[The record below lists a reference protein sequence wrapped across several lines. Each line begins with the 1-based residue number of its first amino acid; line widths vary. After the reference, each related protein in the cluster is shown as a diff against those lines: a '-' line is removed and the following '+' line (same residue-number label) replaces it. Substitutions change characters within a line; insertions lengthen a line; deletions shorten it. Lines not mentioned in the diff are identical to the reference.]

1 MSTTTLLVQSMPVL
15 AQGAVLTV
23 KFAVLS
29 MFFGL
34 IAAVV
39 LALMGISHSKPLNW
53 IARCYVSLIDRKS
66 VV

>member
-29 MFFGL
+29 MIFGL
-34 IAAVV
+34 IAAVWWRSREV
-39 LALMGISHSKPLNW
+39 KAKLAALEAQGIRRRS
-53 IARCYVSLIDRKS
+53 A
-66 VV
+66 